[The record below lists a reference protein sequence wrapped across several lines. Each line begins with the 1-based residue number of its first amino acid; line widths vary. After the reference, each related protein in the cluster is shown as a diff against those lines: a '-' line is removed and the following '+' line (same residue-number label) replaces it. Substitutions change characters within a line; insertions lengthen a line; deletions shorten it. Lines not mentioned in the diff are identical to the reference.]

1 MPYKVA
7 FVGVIDFFR
16 METEEPLLL
25 LPDGRNPGRRI
36 DEHFAGV
43 WVHEDQVEEGG
54 GWWPL
59 VEQDPQ
65 LAAQGVV
72 EFRIMESCRINI
84 TGQDAGTIDT
94 TAFAGSV
101 PILKDTEPSIQIDPQ
116 KAETIAQIPLRR
128 GTLTA
133 LKLRG
138 TAMIGDLNVA
148 DHEGPIQITATP
160 LSKKGRFQDGTPEKV
175 LVLKDL
181 PAEDDARGLD
191 RFFVANFS
199 NEEVNT
205 DDPEADHFQIYRK
218 LDSGGKVGRLA
229 TPSDDDI
236 LAIEAEPFESNH
248 PFGQH
253 LLGFGAVGGGQCS
266 VTGCCRP

>member
-36 DEHFAGV
+36 DEHFAAV
-43 WVHEDQVEEGG
+43 WVHQDQVEDAG

-59 VEQDPQ
+59 VEQDAQ
-65 LAAQGVV
+65 LAEQGVV
-72 EFRIMESCRINI
+72 ELRIMEPCYISI
-84 TGQDAGTIDT
+84 TGQEAGRIDT
-94 TAFAGSV
+94 RGFAARV
-101 PILKDTEPSIQIDPQ
+101 PILKEREPNIQIDPR
-116 KAETIAQIPLRR
+116 KAETIAQIPLRN

-133 LKLRG
+133 LKLHG
-138 TAMIGDLNVA
+138 TSMIGDLNVP
-148 DHEGPIQITATP
+148 DHEGPIRITATP
-160 LSKKGRFQDGTPEKV
+160 SSKKGRFQDGTAEKV

-181 PAEDDARGLD
+181 PVEDEDGLD

-199 NEEVNT
+199 NEDVNT
-205 DDPEADHFQIYRK
+205 TDPEADHFQIYRK
-218 LDSGGKVGRLA
+218 LDSGGKVGRLK
-229 TPSDDDI
+229 TPSDDEI
-236 LAIEAEPFESNH
+236 LAIEADSFFSTH
-248 PFGQH
+248 PFGLH
-253 LLGFGAVGGGQCS
+253 LQGFGAVGGGQCS